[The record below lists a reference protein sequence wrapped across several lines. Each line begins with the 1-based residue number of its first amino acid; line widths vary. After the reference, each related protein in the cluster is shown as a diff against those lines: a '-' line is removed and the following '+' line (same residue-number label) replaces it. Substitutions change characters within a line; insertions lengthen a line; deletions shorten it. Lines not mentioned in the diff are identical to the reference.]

1 MEDATFEAEIH
12 KQLAYWQRTL
22 FLQDWTVELRI
33 ARHWEMIDHETVAQC
48 QWYLQRKDAII
59 KVLHPSDLP
68 GISHRFIN
76 GEECD
81 YDISLV
87 HELLHLHFAP
97 FHKEED
103 EMSHEQAINL
113 ISRGMVKAWRE
124 SSTEP
129 THHNLIVHPAKEGY
143 L

>member
-1 MEDATFEAEIH
+1 MEDEHFEAELH
-12 KQLAYWQRTL
+12 KQLTYWQRTL
-22 FLQDWTVELRI
+22 YLQDWNIELRI
-33 ARHWEMIDHETVAQC
+33 SRQWEMADAETVAQC
-48 QWYLQRKDAII
+48 QWFLQRKDAII

-68 GISHRFIN
+68 GLSARFIRE
-76 GEECD
+76 EECD

-97 FHKEED
+97 FHHED
-103 EMSHEQAINL
+103 HETFHEQAINA

-124 SSTEP
+124 SSTAP
-129 THHNLIVHPAKEGY
+129 THHNLVVHPAKEGY